1 MKLLALAPLSFIFG
15 ILKFFLNQL
24 ITTKFLERTINQHPF
39 IGSIKLGIAF
49 YLNSLTR

>member
-24 ITTKFLERTINQHPF
+24 ITTKFLERTQITTKFLERTQITAKF
-39 IGSIKLGIAF
+39 FWSIK
-49 YLNSLTR
+49 